1 VVVFGCGCGCGC
13 GGGGGGS
20 DADDDNNAFVDAG
33 KAFAHPLIVELAAK
47 YKKSSAQILGRWCV
61 QKSIIYIPKSVK
73 KERMVENAEVFDF
86 VIDDADMEK
95 LDGLTTP
102 ETLETFKEL
111 YIKCVTRDTPL
122 AGTDEAKKIT
132 KTDITVG

>member
-1 VVVFGCGCGCGC
+1 
-13 GGGGGGS
+13 
-20 DADDDNNAFVDAG
+20 
-33 KAFAHPLIVELAAK
+33 
-47 YKKSSAQILGRWCV
+47 V

-73 KERMVENAEVFDF
+73 KERMMENAEVFDF
-86 VIDDADMEK
+86 VIDDADMDM
-95 LDGLTTP
+95 LDALTTR

-122 AGTDEAKKIT
+122 AGTDEAKKMT